1 MSTTLRRHGLLLGLL
16 ALLAL
21 LLTWPLV
28 SKITT
33 HVPGSN
39 TWAYDEYTFIWS
51 MWWFKYSLLDL
62 RESILFSQ
70 QIFYPLGMEL
80 ILYSYNLM
88 AAIMALPLGLASNWA
103 FTANIGLLFNIVLS
117 GYGAYL
123 LALWTL
129 RAWVGGWRSEVGGR
143 RSEVGDRRS
152 EVGGQ
157 QSEVGGQR
165 LESRQGLP
173 RNTQHATRT
182 TQHATR
188 NTQHIHLAAFI
199 AALVF
204 AFASNRAIYLAL
216 GHYNIHSVLYLPFFL
231 LYLLRLLD
239 RPTRHNVIMAGLFG
253 AFNLL
258 VDMQYG
264 VFMAFFAAC
273 LLLTKPLRGLLFRRP
288 LETRRWLALLT
299 TGALAML
306 FTLPYFWATVRS
318 FLTADFLLAGW
329 GDALKLSADLVGWLT
344 PTALHP
350 LWGSDWVQRLRE
362 VQQGVAPF
370 RDVNTVF
377 LGYVTLLLALA
388 GSIIAWRLSRGSDKK
403 VEIGRSGRA
412 RQQPSRGWILAAVVS
427 GLFTLGPLLQIYGE
441 TVYDFDGLESSVPMP
456 FLLLH
461 YIPLIKGNRTA
472 NRWSIVVMLALAV
485 LAAWGAWWLL
495 QRLRG
500 SSSGQVSAAIA
511 IVLAGFILF
520 EHIAVPLPLTDARIP
535 EAVQALAKQADG
547 AVLQI
552 PMGWR
557 NSFGVL
563 GSERTQAQYYMT
575 AHEQPILSGNT
586 SRNPPIKFDYFERL
600 PLVAAITGQEFGN
613 TPDAET
619 LAAAEAQAGDLV
631 TLWGVRYLMTL
642 PPVPGHLPY
651 ADHWQA
657 SQQLAL
663 DLIPH
668 SEEPIIDDGQIQ
680 VWAVEPDEPL
690 PLALDFGGQVTDA
703 WRGRGWARDEADVGG
718 ASGIWAT
725 AERSHVL
732 FRSEDTTPRRLK
744 LRVQPFTWPGATPQK
759 LTIALNDKQLDATIT
774 LAPGWQ
780 EYEVELTPQVGIN
793 HLWFEFGRV
802 DSPRLVLAQAMVGT
816 TAVQSPANID
826 IHGFDQAF
834 ITLSDADGVSTDAS
848 FGRRGFNV
856 TILDPGSGDIVAKE
870 GFDTVANAFEVERLV
885 EYLQQI
891 PEGSIVLIA
900 TREGAGDFVSPSL
913 IDALAQVGS
922 GVTDPARLRGQAFA
936 LAGIAGAAPGTASE
950 IIDPADAF
958 LRISGD
964 FRTLAAALDWL
975 AIE

>member
-1 MSTTLRRHGLLLGLL
+1 MWYDPRRILQLQAAGDLHLSRLFYPLSQFMSTILRRHGLLLGLL

-33 HVPGSN
+33 HVPGSD

-62 RESILFSQ
+62 GDSIFFSQ
-70 QIFYPLGMEL
+70 NIFYPLGMEL

-88 AAIMALPLGLASNWA
+88 AAIMALPLGLASNWT
-103 FTANIGLLFNIVLS
+103 FTSNIGLLFNIVLS

-123 LALWTL
+123 LAHWTL
-129 RAWVGGWRSEVGGR
+129 RAQVGGR
-143 RSEVGDRRS
+143 RSEVESQKS
-152 EVGGQ
+152 EP
-157 QSEVGGQR
+157 
-165 LESRQGLP
+165 RQG
-173 RNTQHATRT
+173 Q
-182 TQHATR
+182 TR
-188 NTQHIHLAAFI
+188 NTSIHLAAFI

-273 LLLTKPLRGLLFRRP
+273 LLLAKPLRGLLFRRP
-288 LETRRWLALLT
+288 LATRRWLALLG
-299 TGALAML
+299 TGVLALL

-362 VQQGVAPF
+362 VQQGEAPF

-377 LGYVTLLLALA
+377 LGYVTLLLALM
-388 GSIIAWRLSRGSDKK
+388 GSVIVWRMSRGSNKK
-403 VEIGRSGRA
+403 VKTGKSGRA
-412 RQQPSRGWILAAVVS
+412 RQLPSRGWILAAVIS

-461 YIPLIKGNRTA
+461 YIPFVKGNRTA
-472 NRWSIVVMLALAV
+472 NRWSIVLMLALAV
-485 LAAWGAWWLL
+485 LAAWGTWWLL

-500 SSSGQVSAAIA
+500 SSSGPVAAAIA

-535 EAVQALAKQADG
+535 EAVQALAKQPDG

-563 GSERTQAQYYMT
+563 GSERTQAQYFMT

-586 SRNPPIKFDYFERL
+586 SRTPPIKFDYFERL
-600 PLVAAITGQEFGN
+600 PLVDAITGQEFGN

-619 LAAAEAQAGDLV
+619 LAAAKAQANDLV

-642 PPVPGHLPY
+642 PPVPGRLPY

-668 SEEPIIDDGQIQ
+668 SEEPVIDDGQIQ
-680 VWAVEPDEPL
+680 VWAVEPGEPL
-690 PLALDFGGQVTDA
+690 PLVLDFGSQVTDA
-703 WRGRGWARDEADVGG
+703 WRGQGWDGDEADVGG

-725 AERSHVL
+725 AERSHVM
-732 FRSEDTTPRRLK
+732 FRSEDTAQRRLK
-744 LRVQPFTWPGATPQK
+744 LRVQPFTWPGAIPQK
-759 LTIALNDKQLDATIT
+759 LSIVLNEKQLDEIT

-780 EYEVELTPQVGIN
+780 EYEVELTPQAGIN
-793 HLWFEFGRV
+793 HLWFEFDRV

-826 IHGFDQAF
+826 IHSFDQAF
-834 ITLSDADGVSTDAS
+834 ISLSDADGVSTDAS

-856 TILDPGSGDIVAKE
+856 TILDPGSGDVVAKE

-900 TREGAGDFVSPSL
+900 TREGVGDFAPPSL

-922 GVTDPARLRGQAFA
+922 GVTDPAQLQGQAFA
-936 LAGIAGAAPGTASE
+936 LAGIAGTAPGAASE

-975 AIE
+975 TIE